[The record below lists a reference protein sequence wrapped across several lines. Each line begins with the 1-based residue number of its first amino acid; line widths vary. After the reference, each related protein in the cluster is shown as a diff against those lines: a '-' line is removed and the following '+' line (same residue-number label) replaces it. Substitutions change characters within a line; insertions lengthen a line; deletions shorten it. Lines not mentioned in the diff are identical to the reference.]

1 MKCEKTPS
9 GGQRTI
15 GRHVVISLC
24 AACTGCIL
32 CAFSICPHHTTLPR
46 RCLHGVHRVQHP
58 GRHMAAAFASAL
70 PARGASEPRRWRI
83 VCTGPLPRRCLHGV
97 HLRDMLSTAD
107 GGRLCLGAACTGCIR
122 QMLPRPRSGS
132 SLPRRCLHGVLRQ
145 KPTNCGTPSCSIRRE
160 SVDSFSEI
168 NIKDSCADYFPALFC
183 CQDDLHRHY
192 RQPRTGNRPVLRC
205 EQHRLFLFILS
216 SHYRRL
222 L

>member
-132 SLPRRCLHGVLRQ
+132 SLPRRCLHGVHLSVEAVHVSLHTLCLGAACTGCFGKSRQ
-145 KPTNCGTPSCSIRRE
+145 IAAHHLVAYAVSR
-160 SVDSFSEI
+160 
-168 NIKDSCADYFPALFC
+168 
-183 CQDDLHRHY
+183 
-192 RQPRTGNRPVLRC
+192 
-205 EQHRLFLFILS
+205 
-216 SHYRRL
+216 
-222 L
+222 